1 MFSKILIANRGEIAL
16 RIIRACRE
24 LGVRTV
30 AVYSEADAK
39 SLHVQRA
46 DEAICIGP
54 PQAAQ
59 SYLNASRL
67 ISSAEI
73 TGADAIHPGYGFLAE
88 NGSFAEACERC
99 GIAFIG
105 PTSEQIRLMGDKVK
119 ARETAEGA
127 GVPVVPGSRAPL
139 GSAEEAAEVGRRVGY
154 PLMLKASAG
163 GGGKGMRLVQS
174 ATEMG
179 RAFTAASAEAMS
191 AFGNP
196 ALYLERYVSPARHVE
211 IQLLGD
217 LTGSAVHL
225 GERDCSIQRR
235 HQKLLEE
242 SPSPAMTPD
251 LREQMGEA
259 AVRLAR
265 SVNYR
270 GAGTVEFLLDAEGNF
285 YFMEMNTRIQ
295 VEHPVTEMVTGLDLV
310 KAQIRI
316 AAGEPLSLNQK
327 EILLHGHSIE
337 CRVNAED
344 PDTFVPSPG
353 KILNL
358 RLPGGPGVRID
369 THLYAGCTIP
379 PFYDSLI
386 AKVIVMDNSRE
397 EAIARM
403 SRALDELDIEG
414 VRTTIPLHKRI
425 LASPEFRAGQI
436 STRFLE
442 SVLA

>member
-1 MFSKILIANRGEIAL
+1 
-16 RIIRACRE
+16 
-24 LGVRTV
+24 
-30 AVYSEADAK
+30 
-39 SLHVQRA
+39 
-46 DEAICIGP
+46 
-54 PQAAQ
+54 
-59 SYLNASRL
+59 
-67 ISSAEI
+67 
-73 TGADAIHPGYGFLAE
+73 
-88 NGSFAEACERC
+88 
-99 GIAFIG
+99 
-105 PTSEQIRLMGDKVK
+105 
-119 ARETAEGA
+119 
-127 GVPVVPGSRAPL
+127 
-139 GSAEEAAEVGRRVGY
+139 
-154 PLMLKASAG
+154 
-163 GGGKGMRLVQS
+163 
-174 ATEMG
+174 
-179 RAFTAASAEAMS
+179 
-191 AFGNP
+191 
-196 ALYLERYVSPARHVE
+196 
-211 IQLLGD
+211 
-217 LTGSAVHL
+217 
-225 GERDCSIQRR
+225 
-235 HQKLLEE
+235 
-242 SPSPAMTPD
+242 
-251 LREQMGEA
+251 
-259 AVRLAR
+259 
-265 SVNYR
+265 
-270 GAGTVEFLLDAEGNF
+270 
-285 YFMEMNTRIQ
+285 MEMNTRIQ

-442 SVLA
+442 TVLV

>member
-24 LGVRTV
+24 LGVGTV

-39 SLHVQRA
+39 SLHVELA
-46 DEAICIGP
+46 DESICIGP
-54 PQAAQ
+54 SHAAQ

-88 NGSFAEACERC
+88 NSSFAEVCEQC
-99 GIAFIG
+99 GIVFIG
-105 PTSEQIRLMGDKVK
+105 PTAEQIRLMGDKVK
-119 ARETAEGA
+119 ARETAMGA
-127 GVPVVPGSRAPL
+127 GVPVVPGSQTPL
-139 GSAEEAAEVGRRVGY
+139 GSAEEAAEVGCQVGY

-163 GGGKGMRLVQS
+163 GGGKGMRLVPS
-174 ATEMG
+174 ATEIG
-179 RAFTAASAEAMS
+179 RAFAAASAEAMA

-196 ALYLERYVSPARHVE
+196 ALYLERYISSARHVE
-211 IQLLGD
+211 IQVLGD
-217 LTGSAVHL
+217 RTGSVVHL

-235 HQKLLEE
+235 YQKLVEE

-251 LREQMGEA
+251 LRARMGEA

-265 SVNYR
+265 SVKYR
-270 GAGTVEFLLDAEGNF
+270 GAGTVEFLLDGEGNF

-295 VEHPVTEMVTGLDLV
+295 VEHPVTEMVTGIDLV

-316 AAGEPLSLNQK
+316 AAGEALSLSQ
-327 EILLHGHSIE
+327 EDIVLRGHSIE
-337 CRVNAED
+337 CRINAED

-353 KILNL
+353 KILRL

-379 PFYDSLI
+379 PFYDSLM
-386 AKVIVMDNSRE
+386 AKVIVLGNTRE

-403 SRALDELDIEG
+403 VRALDELDIEG
-414 VRTTIPLHKRI
+414 VKTTIPLHKRI
-425 LASPEFRAGQI
+425 LASPEFKAGRI

-442 SVLA
+442 SVLV

>member
-24 LGVRTV
+24 LGVGTV

-39 SLHVQRA
+39 SLHVELA
-46 DEAICIGP
+46 DESICIGP
-54 PQAAQ
+54 SHAAQ

-88 NGSFAEACERC
+88 NSSFAEVCEQC
-99 GIAFIG
+99 GIVFIG
-105 PTSEQIRLMGDKVK
+105 PTAEQIRLMGDKVK
-119 ARETAEGA
+119 ARETAMGA
-127 GVPVVPGSRAPL
+127 GVPVVPGSQAPL
-139 GSAEEAAEVGRRVGY
+139 GSAEEAAEVGCQVGY

-163 GGGKGMRLVQS
+163 GGGKGMRLVPS
-174 ATEMG
+174 ATEIG
-179 RAFTAASAEAMS
+179 RAFAAASAEAMA

-196 ALYLERYVSPARHVE
+196 TLYLERYISPARHVE
-211 IQLLGD
+211 IQVLGD
-217 LTGSAVHL
+217 QTGSTVHL

-235 HQKLLEE
+235 HQKLVEE
-242 SPSPAMTPD
+242 APSPAMTPD
-251 LREQMGEA
+251 LRARMGEA

-265 SVNYR
+265 SVKYR
-270 GAGTVEFLLDAEGNF
+270 GAGTVEFLLDGEGNF

-295 VEHPVTEMVTGLDLV
+295 VEHPVTEMVTGIDLV

-316 AAGEPLSLNQK
+316 AAGEPL
-327 EILLHGHSIE
+327 LLSQEDIVLRGHSIE
-337 CRVNAED
+337 CRINAED
-344 PDTFVPSPG
+344 PETFVPSPG
-353 KILNL
+353 KILRL
-358 RLPGGPGVRID
+358 RLPGGPGVRVD

-379 PFYDSLI
+379 PFYDSLM
-386 AKVIVMDNSRE
+386 AKVIVLGNSRE

-403 SRALDELDIEG
+403 VRALDELDIEG
-414 VRTTIPLHKRI
+414 VKTTIPLHKRI
-425 LASPEFRAGQI
+425 LASPEFKAGRI

-442 SVLA
+442 SVLV

>member
-24 LGVRTV
+24 LGVNSV

-39 SLHVQRA
+39 SLHVELA

-54 PQAAQ
+54 PQASQ

-67 ISSAEI
+67 ITAAEI
-73 TGADAIHPGYGFLAE
+73 TGAEAIHPGYGFLAE
-88 NGSFAEACERC
+88 NSSFAEMCDRC
-99 GIAFIG
+99 GIVFIG
-105 PTSEQIRLMGDKVK
+105 PTAEQIRLMGDKVK
-119 ARETAEGA
+119 ARETAVAA
-127 GVPVVPGSRAPL
+127 GVPVVPGSQAAVK
-139 GSAEEAAEVGRRVGY
+139 SVEEAGELARRVGY

-174 ATEMG
+174 ATELAN
-179 RAFTAASAEAMS
+179 AFAAASAEAMA

-196 ALYLERYVSPARHVE
+196 ELYFERYISPARHVE
-211 IQLLGD
+211 VQLLGD
-217 LTGSAVHL
+217 QSGRVVHL

-242 SPSPAMTPD
+242 SPSPAMTPE
-251 LREQMGEA
+251 LRARMGEA

-265 SVNYR
+265 SVNYC
-270 GAGTVEFLLDAEGNF
+270 GAGTVEFLLDEEGNF

-295 VEHPVTEMVTGLDLV
+295 VEHPVTEMVTGIDLL

-316 AAGEPLSLNQK
+316 AAGEPLSLKQ
-327 EILLHGHSIE
+327 EDLALRGHSIE
-337 CRVNAED
+337 CRINAED

-353 KILNL
+353 KILSL
-358 RLPGGPGVRID
+358 RLPGGPGVRVD

-379 PFYDSLI
+379 PFYDSLM
-386 AKVIVMDNSRE
+386 AKLIVHGEDRA

-403 SRALDELDIEG
+403 LRALDELKIEG
-414 VRTTIPLHKRI
+414 VKTTIPLHKRI
-425 LASPEFRAGQI
+425 LSSPEFRAGRV

-442 SVLA
+442 SVLV